1 MVLRVRMIHLDHA
14 AHRVDATWQSADGD
28 HRMQLLV
35 NERLRHA
42 EVLRHH
48 VQADLELG
56 C

>member
-1 MVLRVRMIHLDHA
+1 
-14 AHRVDATWQSADGD
+14 
-28 HRMQLLV
+28 MQLLV